1 MLNGS
6 NLQHLLSSITEEQVG
21 YFSAG
26 IYPKPALCQ
35 KIQTTKD
42 LRKQLQLINQHIRS
56 LVTYPYEGQVYV
68 EHNINRKD
76 LIFCVCKKCKKDFTP
91 KQHNIFLEERIK
103 ELHRIQ
109 KQIDKLSSYTKKLDY
124 LFQLKPFSL
133 KRFQIKLYDNI
144 EAEKE
149 GLKPA
154 LSIDLYPKTLKERQ
168 QAAHLIKDY
177 LIEANT
183 KNDLKLLDYKERY
196 PITLLS
202 ALQEELQQR
211 LEKCGAKSKQLL
223 QQEINLIQENLKY
236 PSKQYTKDRNYT
248 TLYNNI
254 SYTYNYIAD
263 GFSIDYKHIDLDV
276 NTITKAIKAEQ
287 AFAYTQHLQSLLEK
301 EEKNIES
308 ISANK
313 QFTLARQ
320 VLVFHYIF
328 EYCKVGNVD
337 QSKKAEFIH
346 FITGKNKKN
355 IYDLVRSPL
364 ATKTKEFRKEDL
376 QFIRTYF
383 EDLKMEGIIRL
394 INNELDKMGE

>member
-1 MLNGS
+1 M
-6 NLQHLLSSITEEQVG
+6 
-21 YFSAG
+21 
-26 IYPKPALCQ
+26 
-35 KIQTTKD
+35 
-42 LRKQLQLINQHIRS
+42 
-56 LVTYPYEGQVYV
+56 
-68 EHNINRKD
+68 
-76 LIFCVCKKCKKDFTP
+76 
-91 KQHNIFLEERIK
+91 
-103 ELHRIQ
+103 
-109 KQIDKLSSYTKKLDY
+109 
-124 LFQLKPFSL
+124 
-133 KRFQIKLYDNI
+133 
-144 EAEKE
+144 
-149 GLKPA
+149 
-154 LSIDLYPKTLKERQ
+154 
-168 QAAHLIKDY
+168 
-177 LIEANT
+177 
-183 KNDLKLLDYKERY
+183 
-196 PITLLS
+196 
-202 ALQEELQQR
+202 
-211 LEKCGAKSKQLL
+211 EKCGAKSKQLL

-254 SYTYNYIAD
+254 SYMYNYIAD

-328 EYCKVGNVD
+328 EYCKVDNVD

-364 ATKTKEFRKEDL
+364 ATKIKEFRKEDL